1 MKKVHDNVVD
11 EAGGPDP
18 RGDSEHGR
26 PAKIKIV
33 IPNGR
38 VVSLV
43 NQRQVVHSG

>member
-1 MKKVHDNVVD
+1 MRKVHDNVVD

-18 RGDSEHGR
+18 RSDGEHGR

-38 VVSLV
+38 VASLV
-43 NQRQVVHSG
+43 NQRQIVHAG